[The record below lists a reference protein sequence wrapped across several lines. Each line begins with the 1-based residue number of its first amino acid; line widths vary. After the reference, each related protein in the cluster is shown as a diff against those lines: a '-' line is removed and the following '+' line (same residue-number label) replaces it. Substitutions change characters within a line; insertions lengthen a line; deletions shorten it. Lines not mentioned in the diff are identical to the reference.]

1 MRKRDGYQFDDD
13 EQVEDGRTVRTP
25 MMLMDGRNGRVFLS
39 DTVRFD
45 ENHQPHFVRAADET
59 DARAAARDAR
69 EEMIDRATSAW
80 RNPLD
85 AHRKAAAT
93 AQKQANMRFSATAE
107 NADPSRISDARD
119 ARAVANASYD
129 AMCARLQDAW
139 RTPGRDFAQ
148 PDMGTR
154 PEDLALMRRH
164 LRTEPDDDA
173 QARRDAA
180 WAQYRDQLGNAW
192 KIDPRAAT
200 AIERQGERW
209 RGG

>member
-129 AMCARLQDAW
+129 AMCARPGCLADAGS
-139 RTPGRDFAQ
+139 RFCSAGHGHPAG
-148 PDMGTR
+148 GSGV
-154 PEDLALMRRH
+154 
-164 LRTEPDDDA
+164 
-173 QARRDAA
+173 DAA
-180 WAQYRDQLGNAW
+180 ASAH
-192 KIDPRAAT
+192 RA
-200 AIERQGERW
+200 R
-209 RGG
+209 